1 MSSLMDAIPR
11 AGDVEMRSADASTTV
26 PKDEENV
33 EIDDLFGNENDVEG
47 GDDGEKGTTG
57 SPVSSRQGSEELQQ
71 REHLEYDEPED
82 PADVIHEV
90 KEANIAIPNW
100 PLPRPSDNNVRDIS

>member
-1 MSSLMDAIPR
+1 MSIIARVD
-11 AGDVEMRSADASTTV
+11 DVEMGSVHQSTTV
-26 PKDEENV
+26 AKHEENA
-33 EIDDLFGNENDVEG
+33 EMDDLFGNEDDVEG
-47 GDDGEKGTTG
+47 GDDVEKTADGTTG
-57 SPVSSRQGSEELQQ
+57 SPVSSRQGSEERQQ

-100 PLPRPSDNNVRDIS
+100 PLPKPSDNDVR